1 MTSAGWRKSE
11 AVCARQHRRH
21 IEEKSME
28 LGLPASLDLRAVLL
42 ALVMLGAVVSALVFF
57 LRQNRQDRDV
67 LDEEIESARTED
79 EESTDDDQSA
89 GRP

>member
-1 MTSAGWRKSE
+1 
-11 AVCARQHRRH
+11 
-21 IEEKSME
+21 ME
-28 LGLPASLDLRAVLL
+28 LELPASLDLRAVLL

-79 EESTDDDQSA
+79 EESTDDDQWA

>member
-1 MTSAGWRKSE
+1 M
-11 AVCARQHRRH
+11 
-21 IEEKSME
+21 
-28 LGLPASLDLRAVLL
+28 PASLDLRAVLL

-79 EESTDDDQSA
+79 EESTDDDQWA

>member
-1 MTSAGWRKSE
+1 
-11 AVCARQHRRH
+11 
-21 IEEKSME
+21 ME
-28 LGLPASLDLRAVLL
+28 LGLPASLDWRAVLL
-42 ALVMLGAVVSALVFF
+42 ALVMVGAVVSALVFF

-79 EESTDDDQSA
+79 EESTDDDQWA

>member
-1 MTSAGWRKSE
+1 
-11 AVCARQHRRH
+11 
-21 IEEKSME
+21 
-28 LGLPASLDLRAVLL
+28 LPASLDLRAVLL

-79 EESTDDDQSA
+79 EESTDDDQWA

>member
-1 MTSAGWRKSE
+1 
-11 AVCARQHRRH
+11 
-21 IEEKSME
+21 ME

-79 EESTDDDQSA
+79 EESTDDDQWA